1 MIKDYM
7 EIFELENTSIVYAG
21 IKRLWE
27 QLLLG
32 QEREG
37 EEITK
42 GISQIYEEC
51 CKGRKFLAQNL
62 MSEFFRFL
70 GYSPQG
76 NLSETEAES
85 LGGMVLFYDKVVKM
99 EHHHDQMGIQMTYAE
114 DYSEI
119 CDYLSMIA
127 LKMDSYLV
135 HVRDSGNIILARSA
149 GEYDESTEE
158 YINMLEKG
166 DQNKTVRYGDTVR
179 FLPADR
185 GKVRILIKLLLSRRK
200 DVEYKQTVYIVF
212 VGTKEISR
220 EQCMKIARNVLFLRQ
235 QLQILLER
243 DLYALRHFKISYED
257 VKPIQN
263 NGGYNILH
271 ISDLHVD
278 AENCE
283 IMKQLINQT
292 EFGVND
298 ITKAKAPKIDLI
310 VITGD
315 VAQGKSTAM
324 DMEGNYKKAEEV
336 IRCLAR
342 KIWSDPKNPK
352 AMRFDWKK
360 RIIIIPGNHDYAS
373 MNELLVV
380 HKNRATFNGEPA
392 REEGS
397 PMIKYTYY
405 IDFLRRL
412 LDLDISDIV
421 KQNLNDYRVYPN
433 YKLELIC
440 LNTVSE
446 VSMLR
451 NNKVQIDK
459 EFLNSLPD
467 EGQKDFSQIYL
478 MHHTPLYVEK
488 DMNYNKDKYGYKNVD
503 ARLYS
508 LLAHLADCYWEKPIS
523 DNEWEA
529 IKKKLV
535 NISDDGKKTG
545 IYRDVEYLYNHRNE
559 MTDERCYQI
568 VNEYRK
574 NVDMCEKDKEVYE
587 ERLEAYMDHIKPD
600 IIMGGHTHQKRAER
614 YDRKNNGE
622 QIRCCEAAKFFE
634 SNTAKYLNYGILSID
649 TNKEKGK
656 RLCYTSYDSRDIYAG
671 NPEMIL

>member
-1 MIKDYM
+1 MIKDYV

-32 QEREG
+32 KSRNK
-37 EEITK
+37 EEIGK
-42 GISQIYEEC
+42 QISQIYVEC
-51 CKGRKFLAQNL
+51 CKGREFLAQNL
-62 MSEFFRFL
+62 MSGFFRFL
-70 GYSPQG
+70 DYAPQG
-76 NLSETEAES
+76 KLNETEAES
-85 LGGMVLFYDKVVKM
+85 LGGMVLFYDKVLEM
-99 EHHHDQMGIQMTYAE
+99 EHHHDQMGIQMTYVE

-119 CDYLSMIA
+119 CEYLSMIA
-127 LKMDSYLV
+127 LRMDSYLV
-135 HVRDSGNIILARSA
+135 HVRDSGNIILASST

-158 YINMLEKG
+158 FIYMLEKG
-166 DQNKTVRYGDTVR
+166 DQNKTVRYGDTVT
-179 FLPADR
+179 FLSEDK
-185 GKVRILIKLLLSRRK
+185 GKERILIKLLFSRRK

-212 VGTKEISR
+212 AGENGISR
-220 EQCMKIARNVLFLRQ
+220 EQCMKISRNVLFLRQ

-257 VKPIQN
+257 VKPIHN
-263 NGGYNILH
+263 EDYFNILH

-283 IMKQLINQT
+283 TMKRLIKET
-292 EFGVND
+292 DFGVQD
-298 ITKAKAPKIDLI
+298 ITNSTPPKIDLI

-315 VAQGKSTAM
+315 VTQGKSTAM
-324 DMEGNYKKAEEV
+324 DMEVNYKKAEEV
-336 IRCLAR
+336 IRCLVQ
-342 KIWSDPKNPK
+342 KIWRDSRNPK
-352 AMRFDWKK
+352 AMRYDWKK
-360 RIIIIPGNHDYAS
+360 RVIIIPGNHDYAS

-433 YKLELIC
+433 YKLKLIC
-440 LNTVSE
+440 FNTVSE

-459 EFLNSLPD
+459 GFLNTLS
-467 EGQKDFSQIYL
+467 EEETNDFYQIYL

-488 DMNYNKDKYGYKNVD
+488 DMDYNKDKYGYKDVD
-503 ARLYS
+503 GRLYD
-508 LLAHLADCYWEKPIS
+508 LLEHLVDSYWRKQIS
-523 DNEWEA
+523 DDEWVA
-529 IKKKLV
+529 IKKKLI
-535 NISDDGKKTG
+535 NISENGKKTG
-545 IYRDVEYLYNHRNE
+545 IFRDVEYLYNHRNE

-574 NVDMCEKDKEVYE
+574 NVDMCEKDKEVYA

-600 IIMGGHTHQKRAER
+600 IILGGHTHQKRIES
-614 YDRKNNGE
+614 YKRKNNGDL
-622 QIRCCEAAKFFE
+622 IYCCEAAKFYE
-634 SNTAKYLNYGILSID
+634 SNTASYLTYGILSLAMD
-649 TNKEKGK
+649 KKSGK
-656 RLCYTSYDSRDIYAG
+656 KFNYTTFDSRDIYAG
-671 NPEMIL
+671 NLKR